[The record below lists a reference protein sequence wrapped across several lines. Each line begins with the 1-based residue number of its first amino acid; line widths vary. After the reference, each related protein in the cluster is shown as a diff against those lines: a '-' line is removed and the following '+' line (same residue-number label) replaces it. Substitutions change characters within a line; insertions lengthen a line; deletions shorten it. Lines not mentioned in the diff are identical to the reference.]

1 MKVSLFGYNRKET
14 DDYFSY
20 LNNSNMQLNE
30 ELRKQKERIAE
41 LEKTVADYKELDDVN
56 KQEIEMLRQQI
67 SNYEAAENAYK
78 QQIADLNEQ
87 MNEAKSET
95 SENEKLGIIFAV
107 AYRDME
113 NKNKAVSAK
122 IKEYAN
128 MMFHRMATYRNEVAG
143 IINSVTEMQNQ
154 QKQALQEL
162 CDEATRRIDSITE
175 ISDQTIK
182 DMEQLECGQGR
193 INAEID
199 AMISETINTDTAG
212 HLTAPRDA
220 ADNETLR

>member
-1 MKVSLFGYNRKET
+1 
-14 DDYFSY
+14 
-20 LNNSNMQLNE
+20 
-30 ELRKQKERIAE
+30 
-41 LEKTVADYKELDDVN
+41 
-56 KQEIEMLRQQI
+56 MLRQQI

-182 DMEQLECGQGR
+182 DMERLECGQGR

-220 ADNETLR
+220 TDDEILR